1 MVQVIRKNK
10 SKTLLQ
16 QLTESLNKT
25 PATLPKRKWNSFF
38 GKVQF
43 GNDPVAYQRKLRN
56 EQ

>member
-10 SKTLLQ
+10 AKTLQQ
-16 QLTESLNKT
+16 QLTEVLNN
-25 PATLPKRKWNSFF
+25 PPSIAPKRKWNSFF
-38 GKVQF
+38 GKVHF

>member
-10 SKTLLQ
+10 SKTLRQ
-16 QLTESLNKT
+16 QLSETLNKV
-25 PATLPKRKWNSFF
+25 PAALPKRKWSSFF
-38 GKVQF
+38 GKVHF